1 MTTQI
6 FGRMLLTLVLAGV
19 CVVVIARIAR
29 ADDKPTTPTL
39 TDAQKVVLLQAEVKV
54 LTSQVENL
62 QAQLAAKEKDF
73 AFQNALKDLYKA
85 GETAAKDAG
94 ADKSIADLDLN
105 TLTFKQRPAAD
116 KPVVTPAPKK

>member
-94 ADKSIADLDLN
+94 ADKSNADLDLN